1 MAASGDVSS
10 SSTSPSEVHSS
21 SDKAADPASS
31 APVND
36 DHVAPRNGDDDE
48 DDDDLGDD
56 EDDVREKIVIRP
68 EPLTQQ
74 FASPMEIETGLQLIE
89 LCREGNLSAVT
100 QRVRA
105 GAPAGFITK
114 SGWTLI
120 AAAAYSG
127 FNDVLLYLLDI
138 GADSMYE
145 TSAPGRKYQLS
156 SSSLTKEPICNTP
169 LHWACY
175 KGHADTVSILLA
187 AGYNLEAADSTG
199 NRCLHLACS
208 GVIVKWSSG
217 Y

>member
-145 TSAPGRKYQLS
+145 TSAPVG
-156 SSSLTKEPICNTP
+156 
-169 LHWACY
+169 
-175 KGHADTVSILLA
+175 
-187 AGYNLEAADSTG
+187 ST
-199 NRCLHLACS
+199 S
-208 GVIVKWSSG
+208 
-217 Y
+217 